1 MLPRLQ
7 LYALIGAAFV
17 LGLLGI
23 YSAGIARGQDKVKR
37 KMDEDRLN
45 NFKTHKD
52 VTDEINQMDDTSLAD
67 RANKWVRKDP
77 RE

>member
-1 MLPRLQ
+1 
-7 LYALIGAAFV
+7 
-17 LGLLGI
+17 
-23 YSAGIARGQDKVKR
+23 
-37 KMDEDRLN
+37 MDEDRLN

-67 RANKWVRKDP
+67 RANKWVRKDK